1 MLNKAVIMG
10 RMTRDP
16 EIRHTESG
24 KSVANFTLAVDRD
37 YNREE
42 TDFLD
47 VVAWNGTADFVGKYF
62 RKGQMA
68 VVSGRLQTR
77 KWEAKDGT
85 NRTAF
90 EIVADSVYFGE
101 AKRDGT

>member
-37 YNREE
+37 HNREE

-90 EIVADSVYFGE
+90 EIVAENIYFGE
-101 AKRDGT
+101 AKRDGA

>member
-10 RMTRDP
+10 RLCADP
-16 EIRHTESG
+16 ALRHTESG
-24 KSVANFTLAVDRD
+24 KSVSNFTLAVDRD
-37 YNREE
+37 HNREE

-47 VVAWNGTADFVGKYF
+47 VVAWNGTADFVSKYF

-101 AKRDGT
+101 SKRD

>member
-24 KSVANFTLAVDRD
+24 KAVANFTLAVDRD
-37 YNREE
+37 HNREE

-47 VVAWNGTADFVGKYF
+47 VVAWNGTADFVSKYF

-90 EIVADSVYFGE
+90 EIVAENIYFGE
-101 AKRDGT
+101 AKRDGA

>member
-10 RMTRDP
+10 RFCADP
-16 EIRHTESG
+16 TIRHAESG

-37 YNREE
+37 HNREE

-47 VVAWNGTADFVGKYF
+47 VVAWNGTADFVSKYF

-101 AKRDGT
+101 AKRE

>member
-37 YNREE
+37 HNRDEV
-42 TDFLD
+42 DFLD

-77 KWEAKDGT
+77 KWDAKDGT

-90 EIVADSVYFGE
+90 EIVAENIYFGE
-101 AKRDGT
+101 AKRE